1 VSHLLFCFVFRIEAH
16 HVQAIARTFVVDN
29 INELSLQ
36 KQSDIPSQVILLT
49 NMVGPGEVDDIL
61 QEETAEEC
69 SKYGKVERCLIF
81 EVPKGKISDDR
92 AVRIFVQ
99 FSSIESARKAI
110 QDLNGRFF
118 GGRIVS
124 ATFFDINRFERLD
137 LAPSKEELYK

>member
-1 VSHLLFCFVFRIEAH
+1 MVYIGQLTFARRTEELHPA
-16 HVQAIARTFVVDN
+16 QAIAQHLAAN
-29 INELSLQ
+29 ITKE
-36 KQSDIPSQVILLT
+36 IPSQVILLT
-49 NMVGPGEVDDIL
+49 NMVGPGEVDDML

-99 FSSIESARKAI
+99 FSSIDSARNAI
-110 QDLNGRFF
+110 QDLDGRFF

-124 ATFFDINRFERLD
+124 ATFYDMKRFERLD
-137 LAPSKEELYK
+137 LAPSKEEWRRVAAPF